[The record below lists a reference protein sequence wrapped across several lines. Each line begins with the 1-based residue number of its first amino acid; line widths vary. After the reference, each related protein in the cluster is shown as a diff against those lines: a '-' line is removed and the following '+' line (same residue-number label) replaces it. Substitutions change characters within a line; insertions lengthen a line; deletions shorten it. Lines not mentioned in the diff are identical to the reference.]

1 MKRMEGKRGR
11 KDKLK
16 RMKLMLLYAKSLLHS
31 KREMALGIGDLSNY
45 FQLVKPQVL
54 EKTLQPSLY

>member
-16 RMKLMLLYAKSLLHS
+16 RMKSMLLYAKSLLHS
-31 KREMALGIGDLSNY
+31 KRETALGTGDLANY

-54 EKTLQPSLY
+54 EKTLQPPLY